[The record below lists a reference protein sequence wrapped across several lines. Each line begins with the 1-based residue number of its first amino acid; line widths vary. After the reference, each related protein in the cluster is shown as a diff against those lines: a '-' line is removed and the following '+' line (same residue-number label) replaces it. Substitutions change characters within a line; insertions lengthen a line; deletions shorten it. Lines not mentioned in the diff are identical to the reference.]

1 MIKVKT
7 KLNVNLKARGRKVI
21 SSVTEVELDDDRP
34 VRPKLHRVTKLMALA
49 IRFQEMLRTGEAHDL
64 TDLARMGKV
73 SQPRMSQ
80 IMGLNLLAPDIQRD
94 LLDLPPQGR
103 GKPFLHEKRI
113 RPITAILDWAE
124 QRRAWRV
131 MLAEKSEHD
140 EPSSTAGE

>member
-7 KLNVNLKARGRKVI
+7 KLNVDLKARGRKVI
-21 SSVTEVELDDDRP
+21 SSVTEVDLGDDRP

-80 IMGLNLLAPDIQRD
+80 IMGLNLLAPDIQRE

-124 QRRAWRV
+124 QRRAWAE
-131 MLAEKSEHD
+131 MLTQQAEFESATEA
-140 EPSSTAGE
+140 S

>member
-7 KLNVNLKARGRKVI
+7 KLNVDLKARGRKVI
-21 SSVTEVELDDDRP
+21 SSVTEVDLGDDRP

-49 IRFQEMLRTGEAHDL
+49 IRFQELLRTGEAHDL

-80 IMGLNLLAPDIQRD
+80 IMGLNLLAPDIQRE

-124 QRRAWRV
+124 QRRAWAE
-131 MLAEKSEHD
+131 MLTQQAEFESATEA
-140 EPSSTAGE
+140 S